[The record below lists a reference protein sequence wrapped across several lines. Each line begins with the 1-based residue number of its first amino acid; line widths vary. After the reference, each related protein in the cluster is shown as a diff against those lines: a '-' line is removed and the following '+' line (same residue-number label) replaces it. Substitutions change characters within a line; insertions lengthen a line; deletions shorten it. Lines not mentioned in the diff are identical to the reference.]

1 MPKTIF
7 LSGIC
12 GVIILTETP
21 LIAAFSKVVHKSLSI
36 IKYGVVILTD
46 FVALSTIDWI
56 ILLPTLLKYNGFGPS
71 PKGIKKLLLSIGIIS
86 STIFGLFANCT
97 PVKAESYLG
106 QSILESE
113 FISNIYIKKIK
124 TNGTGKYEQARFLRR
139 SEDNAFV
146 YCMQPFVSIDN
157 NYVYNVARSDYEL
170 YLNMSK
176 EQFRKMYSE

>member
-1 MPKTIF
+1 MK
-7 LSGIC
+7 
-12 GVIILTETP
+12 E
-21 LIAAFSKVVHKSLSI
+21 
-36 IKYGVVILTD
+36 
-46 FVALSTIDWI
+46 
-56 ILLPTLLKYNGFGPS
+56 
-71 PKGIKKLLLSIGIIS
+71 IKKLLLSIGIIS

-97 PVKAESYLG
+97 PVKAESYSG

-113 FISNIYIKKIK
+113 FISNVYIKKIK

-176 EQFRKMYSE
+176 EQFRKINLYAYYGYGYGSHTSPKWYAITQVLIWRTVDQSSQIFFTDTLNGNRNDRSICE